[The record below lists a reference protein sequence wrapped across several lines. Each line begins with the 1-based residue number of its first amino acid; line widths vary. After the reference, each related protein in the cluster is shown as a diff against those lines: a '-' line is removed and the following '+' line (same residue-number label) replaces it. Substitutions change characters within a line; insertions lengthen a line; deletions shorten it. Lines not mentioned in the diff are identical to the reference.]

1 MSQTDQILNDIKTIQ
16 KIFHSFSLKGSTP
29 ELLESLCF
37 FEQQVSDYI
46 QNPQLDAVIRWH
58 KSLILQKTKY
68 HPRAEQLLD
77 EALSLLE
84 DSGDTIFRQ
93 WILRVYITLGDV
105 HLSQLNYLDAETYL
119 KEALALALSDS
130 ELSGFLG
137 KIYSLLSIVNLNL
150 GRYNH
155 AKRYISLEKE
165 HASKDHESDKAD
177 EAAARSYGEAL
188 VNFSRINRQ
197 IGLVEHR
204 VQTDLEIALDI
215 FHKISDIHGQ
225 LATQLEQAE
234 FYYLLNRINIALDMV
249 QALESKFKDNR
260 MFMELTQ
267 GQLLSAKIY
276 RKIFDYEQAEYK
288 LNNLFS
294 VFKDQNLESNQTM
307 ADALFEM
314 GALFYDVNEEDK
326 ALHFFR
332 DAAKLGMVLG
342 IKNTIIRSF
351 NASRT
356 IDKYKA
362 RELLTSD
369 LVYEDATFVRNRMDR
384 KISPFKEARATV
396 KLFASTLFVDIVG
409 FSGMMRQ
416 ADEDITVRMVDELID
431 RMYLI
436 IYKHNGYI
444 DKFLG
449 DGFMAIFEHGYS
461 LNPEIAFNAVK
472 AGEDIQRALQHKNR
486 KLKKDYDV
494 DKNISVRIGI
504 STGEI
509 YAILLGNYIKTEF
522 TYLGNSV
529 NLASKL
535 ESQAAEARMLID
547 KETYIQISD
556 RILSEHGNFY
566 IPGLGDTDAYR
577 VLRLARMS
585 KRLDEEK

>member
-16 KIFHSFSLKGSTP
+16 EIFHSLSLKGSTS

-37 FEQQVSDYI
+37 FEQQISNYI
-46 QNPQLDAVIRWH
+46 QSPQLDAVIRWH
-58 KSLILQKTKY
+58 KSLFLQKLNY
-68 HPRAEQLLD
+68 YPRAEQLLD

-84 DSGDTIFRQ
+84 DSSDTIFKQ

-130 ELSGFLG
+130 DLSGFLG

-155 AKRYISLEKE
+155 ANRYISLEKE
-165 HASKDHESDKAD
+165 HALKTHETDKAD

-204 VQTDLEIALDI
+204 VQTDLEIAIDI
-215 FHKISDIHGQ
+215 FNKTNDIHGQ
-225 LATQLEQAE
+225 LAARLEQAE
-234 FYYLLNRINIALDMV
+234 FYYLVNRVNIALDTV
-249 QALESKFKDNR
+249 QALESKFKENR
-260 MFMELTQ
+260 MFIELTQ
-267 GQLLSAKIY
+267 GQLLAAKIY
-276 RKIFDYEQAEYK
+276 RKTFDYEQADYK
-288 LNNLFS
+288 LNSLFS

-307 ADALFEM
+307 ADALYEM

-332 DAAKLGMVLG
+332 EAAKLGMVLG

-409 FSGMMRQ
+409 FSGMMMQ
-416 ADEDITVRMVDELID
+416 AEEDITVRMVDELID

-461 LNPEIAFNAVK
+461 LNPEIAFNAIK
-472 AGEDIQRALQHKNR
+472 AGEDIQRALKHKNR

-494 DKNISVRIGI
+494 DKNINVRIGI

-547 KETYIQISD
+547 KETYGQVSD
-556 RILSEHGNFY
+556 RILSEHGNY
-566 IPGLGDTDAYR
+566 NIPGLGDTDAYR

-585 KRLDEEK
+585 KRPDEDK